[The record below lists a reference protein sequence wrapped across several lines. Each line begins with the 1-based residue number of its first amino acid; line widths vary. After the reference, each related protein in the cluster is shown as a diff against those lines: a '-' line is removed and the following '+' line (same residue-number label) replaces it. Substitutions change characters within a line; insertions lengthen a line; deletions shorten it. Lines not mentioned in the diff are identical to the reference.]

1 MGHLT
6 CHDLSR
12 SMIFQPIHGFFRI
25 RVVTWFSPLVQWKSD
40 AGTGEPLVSRRRKFI
55 WKFQMLVYPMIPR
68 MNFHSIGSPMG
79 NSNLVACWIWFGL
92 SPVPPKSPKGG
103 PVLRTSCFSM
113 VFIRGCTSAREI
125 LGDWEKSISCQV
137 FLKTQIANSQAKLND
152 LTPQTRATLWVEWY
166 LTLLVIPADVL
177 RLACLIRPFLD
188 TSAIL
193 SMKHNLEVSSAQ
205 NSLHR

>member
-1 MGHLT
+1 
-6 CHDLSR
+6 
-12 SMIFQPIHGFFRI
+12 
-25 RVVTWFSPLVQWKSD
+25 
-40 AGTGEPLVSRRRKFI
+40 
-55 WKFQMLVYPMIPR
+55 
-68 MNFHSIGSPMG
+68 
-79 NSNLVACWIWFGL
+79 
-92 SPVPPKSPKGG
+92 
-103 PVLRTSCFSM
+103 M

-137 FLKTQIANSQAKLND
+137 FLETQIANSQAKLND
-152 LTPQTRATLWVEWY
+152 LTPQIRATLGVEWY

-177 RLACLIRPFLD
+177 RLACLIQPFLD